1 MSTEVMAAGC
11 PEFVVDEYARVLMA
25 RNTED
30 NPTERLE
37 ALSIYKTDETG
48 MIIADLVHRLFCR
61 TTVKEKAVVQQHCI
75 SPFSHKL
82 KQASGRTPAL
92 LCSFLNRLLFAISR
106 IFGLTFN
113 S

>member
-37 ALSIYKTDETG
+37 VLSIYKTDKTG
-48 MIIADLVHRLFCR
+48 MKIAD
-61 TTVKEKAVVQQHCI
+61 
-75 SPFSHKL
+75 
-82 KQASGRTPAL
+82 
-92 LCSFLNRLLFAISR
+92 
-106 IFGLTFN
+106 
-113 S
+113 